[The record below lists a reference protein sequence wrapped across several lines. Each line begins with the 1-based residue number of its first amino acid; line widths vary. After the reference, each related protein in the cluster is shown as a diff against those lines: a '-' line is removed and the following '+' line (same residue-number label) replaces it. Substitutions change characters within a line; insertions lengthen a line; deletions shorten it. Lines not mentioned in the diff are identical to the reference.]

1 MSEVAFANL
10 GQPHGALFS
19 DVPSDADLL
28 RRHYGPAAVPL
39 IDPTDEDYTWTEEAA
54 PLVIPE
60 VAPNAPENIAALIA
74 DVDYWSKA
82 IHEAAQQLRR
92 VSVQLAQ
99 MRQDKTL

>member
-19 DVPSDADLL
+19 DVPT
-28 RRHYGPAAVPL
+28 V
-39 IDPTDEDYTWTEEAA
+39 DPFDEDYTWTEEAA